1 MKHLLYIAIA
11 FVFLSACSSQGT
23 PEEEAAKA
31 AQSYYM
37 LLADSM
43 PEAFLNAR
51 VGADRLPEIYR
62 AQMQKVYEQ
71 YICEVNAK
79 HGGIR
84 EVRISNNVARHD
96 SAQHLTYAFL
106 MLCFG
111 DSTQEEVMVPMV
123 EVDGKWLM
131 K

>member
-1 MKHLLYIAIA
+1 
-11 FVFLSACSSQGT
+11 
-23 PEEEAAKA
+23 
-31 AQSYYM
+31 M

-51 VGADRLPEIYR
+51 VGADSLPEIYR

-84 EVRISNNVARHD
+84 EVRISSNVARHD
-96 SAQHLTYAFL
+96 SVQQLTYAFL

>member
-1 MKHLLYIAIA
+1 
-11 FVFLSACSSQGT
+11 
-23 PEEEAAKA
+23 
-31 AQSYYM
+31 
-37 LLADSM
+37 
-43 PEAFLNAR
+43 
-51 VGADRLPEIYR
+51 
-62 AQMQKVYEQ
+62 MQKVYEQ

-84 EVRISNNVARHD
+84 EVRISKNVARHD
-96 SAQHLTYAFL
+96 SVQHLTYAFL

>member
-1 MKHLLYIAIA
+1 MLYIAIA

-31 AQSYYM
+31 AQTYYM
-37 LLADSM
+37 LLADSL
-43 PEAFLNAR
+43 PEDFLNTR
-51 VGADRLPEIYR
+51 VGADSLPASYR

-71 YICEVNAK
+71 YIREVNAK
-79 HGGIR
+79 HRGIR
-84 EVRISNNVARHD
+84 EVRISNNVAKHD
-96 SAQHLTYAFL
+96 STQHVTYAFL
-106 MLCFG
+106 ILCFG

-123 EVDGKWLM
+123 EVGGKWLM

>member
-1 MKHLLYIAIA
+1 VKHLLYFAIA

-23 PEEEAAKA
+23 LEEEAAKA
-31 AQSYYM
+31 AQTYYM
-37 LLADSM
+37 LLADSL
-43 PEAFLNAR
+43 PEDFLNTR
-51 VGADRLPEIYR
+51 VGADSLPASYR

-71 YICEVNAK
+71 YIREVNAK
-79 HGGIR
+79 HRGIR

-96 SAQHLTYAFL
+96 STQHVTYAFL
-106 MLCFG
+106 ILCFG

-123 EVDGKWLM
+123 EVGGKWLM